1 VAFLVYNRYPARI
14 LSGDVGNLPLGAT
27 MAAALI
33 LGNMDRLA
41 VILFLT
47 YFVNFMLYIFYRIH
61 VRRSG
66 GKYAKFASPR
76 DDGTL
81 EVVGPYT
88 MYWILPYLSKTMTE
102 KRNVKLLVL
111 LQVIV
116 AYTGVFLLLFAKPLG
131 LTWF

>member
-1 VAFLVYNRYPARI
+1 
-14 LSGDVGNLPLGAT
+14 
-27 MAAALI
+27 
-33 LGNMDRLA
+33 
-41 VILFLT
+41 
-47 YFVNFMLYIFYRIH
+47 
-61 VRRSG
+61 
-66 GKYAKFASPR
+66 
-76 DDGTL
+76 
-81 EVVGPYT
+81 